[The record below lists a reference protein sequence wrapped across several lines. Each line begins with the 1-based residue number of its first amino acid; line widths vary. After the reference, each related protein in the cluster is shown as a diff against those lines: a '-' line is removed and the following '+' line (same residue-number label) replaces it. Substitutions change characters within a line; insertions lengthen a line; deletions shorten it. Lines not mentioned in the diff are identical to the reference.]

1 MSIRTADARLL
12 ANVPVSR
19 VTLLGSLEGWSN
31 ALQSAGIDVV
41 DGSADLVVAESSF
54 ARRAVGLDAPVVIV
68 LGARRGVLRRA
79 GYSARTL
86 IVRPGR
92 AGIRLFVPIDAP
104 RAAEHALLLRVP
116 GRSWIKRIAA
126 RAALVVLRAG
136 MPLRS
141 AITIGTRVADP
152 PRILAEASTL
162 GTGPATDWYL
172 LAGDGDDL
180 QRLVWFCFDATS
192 RSPVWAVKCSRVPGN
207 DEAFRREEAALAALD
222 CLPSDRRHAPRLL
235 GRIEVDGLPIA
246 VETAGA
252 GQPLQ
257 LLLPHARRNGLA
269 ESVNAI
275 ADWVV
280 ELGRA
285 TVRPAAD
292 LRRELRRLDEE
303 VVPRW
308 AGTPPGLAASL
319 PPVPAVLQHNDLGCW
334 NILVEDSTFTVLDWE
349 SSVPSGL
356 PLWDLVYFLTD
367 ALSSLTAPENNQE
380 KERRMLELLRGELGT
395 SALLF
400 GRVAAAA
407 AAFGVPTNAVG
418 PIVTLGWLHH
428 GLSADAR
435 ARRGS
440 RQGATTG
447 APSSAGPLQQIADSW
462 LSDPAL
468 GVAWAAFASA
478 SRSE

>member
-1 MSIRTADARLL
+1 MSIRIADARLL

-19 VTLLGSLEGWSN
+19 VTLLGSLEGWSD
-31 ALQSAGIDVV
+31 ALRAVGIDVV
-41 DGSADLVVAESSF
+41 DSGADLVVAESSF
-54 ARRAVGLDAPVVIV
+54 ARRAARLDAPVVIV

-79 GYSARTL
+79 GYSSRTL
-86 IVRPGR
+86 VVRPGR
-92 AGIRLFVPIDAP
+92 AGIRLFVPVDDS
-104 RAAEHALLLRVP
+104 RAAEHALLLRIP
-116 GRSWIKRIAA
+116 GRSWIKRVAA
-126 RAALVVLRAG
+126 RAALVALRAG
-136 MPLRS
+136 MPLRA
-141 AITIGTRVADP
+141 AITIGTRGADP

-162 GTGPATDWYL
+162 GTGPPTEWYL

-180 QRLVWFCFDATS
+180 QRLVWFCFDGDS
-192 RSPVWAVKCSRVPGN
+192 RSPAWAVKCSRVPGN
-207 DEAFRREEAALAALD
+207 DESFRREAAALVALD
-222 CLPSDRRHAPRLL
+222 RLPPARRHAPRLL
-235 GRIEVDGLPIA
+235 GRLEVDGLPIA
-246 VETAGA
+246 VETAGV

-257 LLLPHARRNGLA
+257 LLLPHARANGL
-269 ESVNAI
+269 EIVNAI

-285 TVRPAAD
+285 TARPAAD
-292 LRRELRRLDEE
+292 LRPELRRLDDE
-303 VVPRW
+303 VVPLW
-308 AGTPPGLAASL
+308 AGAPPGLAASL
-319 PPVPAVLQHNDLGCW
+319 PAVAAVLQHNDLGCW

-349 SSVPSGL
+349 SSRPSGL

-367 ALSSLTAPENNQE
+367 ALSGLTAPEDNQE
-380 KERRMLELLRGELGT
+380 KERRMLELLRGELVT
-395 SALLF
+395 SGLLF
-400 GRVAAAA
+400 GRLAAAA
-407 AAFGVPTNAVG
+407 AAFGVPANAVG

-468 GVAWAAFASA
+468 GVAWTAFARA
-478 SRSE
+478 GRSE